1 MLPPRTSRDERVFA
15 ALAHLSIFAN
25 GFTLLGIAGA
35 VLIWAT
41 QRRSSHFVA
50 RHALQAIGYQV
61 MALIVTM
68 VLATAWGLSLLL
80 TLLPVVL
87 RPELYAGEL
96 PGTFGVVLF
105 GGLLLL
111 LLFVVLVFSYG
122 IWGALT
128 AWRGEYVQ
136 YVMIGGLVEP
146 GRSPPPNRRRTTDN
160 EDFAAVQPPVPT
172 VKPPPATGMPPAG
185 RVRKQAAAPVADND
199 DAPAAADAEPSPR
212 VATAAAHTAVA
223 EVGDDAPQPKQT
235 TVLPTVAPYADD
247 TPADNAAA
255 SGLPPTSDGETEPP
269 VKQEATG
276 SEQADAV
283 PPVKQEATG

>member
-1 MLPPRTSRDERVFA
+1 MLPPRTNRDERVFA

-25 GFTLLGIAGA
+25 GFTLLGMAGA

-41 QRRSSHFVA
+41 QRRSSQFVA

-61 MALIVTM
+61 MALIVTI
-68 VLATAWGLSLLL
+68 VLVVAWGLSLLL

-96 PGTFGVVLF
+96 PGTFGVVLI

-111 LLFVVLVFSYG
+111 LLFVVLVFSYS

-136 YVMIGGLVEP
+136 YAMIGTMVES
-146 GRSPPPNRRRTTDN
+146 GTSPPQNRRRTTDN

-172 VKPPPATGMPPAG
+172 VKPPPPTGLPPAG
-185 RVRKQAAAPVADND
+185 RVRKQAAATAAANDD
-199 DAPAAADAEPSPR
+199 DAPAPTATAG
-212 VATAAAHTAVA
+212 VTAAADTVVTERDDAP
-223 EVGDDAPQPKQT
+223 DDAPQPKQT
-235 TVLPTVAPYADD
+235 AVLPTVVPDTDAVATDADA
-247 TPADNAAA
+247 TAHHESEQGEAA
-255 SGLPPTSDGETEPP
+255 SQ
-269 VKQEATG
+269 VKQEAAG
-276 SEQADAV
+276 
-283 PPVKQEATG
+283 